1 MIILW
6 ELTPL
11 RKEINRGLQECLH
24 RKQTNRKEAT
34 KMRRVRN
41 HKSSDT
47 NPLAMFAVG
56 LEQMVSDQ
64 MSQPSKY
71 DDQELRAMQRSP
83 KKQPLIVSVF
93 AVLAQQLLWKKPGH
107 QS

>member
-6 ELTPL
+6 DLTPL
-11 RKEINRGLQECLH
+11 RKEINGRLQECLH
-24 RKQTNRKEAT
+24 RKQTNRKEAP

-56 LEQMVSDQ
+56 VESIVSDHL
-64 MSQPSKY
+64 SQPSKY

-83 KKQPLIVSVF
+83 KKEPLSTSIF
-93 AVLAQQLLWKKPGH
+93 AVLAQQLFAKKARY
-107 QS
+107 QL